1 LVSRRAD
8 PLAHSGREILVAID
22 RAGWLTAPQIMVAA
36 RFGSIQ
42 TTRRR
47 TQLLRAHG
55 LIAAQTFPRPGG
67 GRNDWAHVL
76 KPAGWKAL
84 QAYLP
89 LGWTGPEHAHRIAAR
104 DDLEFRPAHQSFD
117 PVHIRDSW
125 DSARHDLGATNVTLT
140 VAEQLRGLL
149 DEDGEPPVVTWQRE
163 VRFVPERIGGRWP
176 DLGDVQVPLGTQTYA
191 LVDPTADTP
200 RPQREI
206 RADALVE
213 VWWQDGRRQDVL
225 IEYDHLTKRTDNEA
239 KFARYD
245 AFLAGWWVTLDRY
258 RHQLPPIL
266 LFVAPGWPSPRAG
279 RACVVART
287 LRIGLQTRDGR
298 GVVAY
303 PARDRT
309 IVASDQSVGD
319 IVAAARA
326 TEAPEEPTL
335 IGWRPG
341 ATPALAGRT
350 DSYLDVI
357 RRLSSVPEQN

>member
-1 LVSRRAD
+1 LVSRRVD
-8 PLAHSGREILVAID
+8 PLAHSGKEILVAID
-22 RAGWLTAPQIMVAA
+22 RAGWLTARQIMIAA
-36 RFGSIQ
+36 GFGSIQ

-76 KPAGWKAL
+76 SPAGWKAL
-84 QAYLP
+84 QDYLP

-117 PVHIRDSW
+117 PVRVRDSW
-125 DSARHDLGATNVTLT
+125 DSCRHDLGATSVTLT

-149 DEDGEPPVVTWQRE
+149 DEDGERPVVTWQRE
-163 VRFVPERIGGRWP
+163 VRFVPERIGRRWP
-176 DLGDVQVPLGTQTYA
+176 DLGDVQVPAGTQRYT
-191 LVDPTADTP
+191 LVDPTADAP

-213 VWWQDGRRQDVL
+213 VWWRDGRRQDVL

-245 AFLAGWWVTLDRY
+245 AFLAGWWVTLARY

-266 LFVAPGWPSPRAG
+266 LFVAPGWPSPRAR
-279 RACVVART
+279 RACEIARG
-287 LRIGLQTRDGR
+287 LRIGLKAGHGLD
-298 GVVAY
+298 VVAF

-309 IVASDQSVGD
+309 VVASYESVGD
-319 IVAAARA
+319 VVAATR
-326 TEAPEEPTL
+326 TEKHAPAPTL
-335 IGWRPG
+335 TGWRPG
-341 ATPALAGRT
+341 ATPLDAGRT

-357 RRLSSVPEQN
+357 GRLSTVPGDA